1 MSVTTITIILLHS
14 ISFGLPG
21 ILKQLRT
28 FKQLMRYLIER
39 IELMNIIKSIHYET
53 DTETHNVVIT
63 ESGDYEISSTTV
75 KEEAN
80 A

>member
-1 MSVTTITIILLHS
+1 MSVTTITIILLRS
-14 ISFGLPG
+14 ISSGLPG

-28 FKQLMRYLIER
+28 FKQLTHYLIER
-39 IELMNIIKSIHYET
+39 IEFMNVIKSIHYET